1 MRITDGNASKA
12 PGPGVRNT
20 GCRWTAAAYGDQI
33 WMKHFVMTVRAG
45 MPPEPQVVAELGP
58 GDGSVALWLRD
69 GAWFS
74 HPLDLTRMGLSRAWN
89 GHRACPEPLWTMIV
103 GRRHGLIN
111 RMTVAEHI
119 AAIERHGMHVTRCLR
134 QLRHDGL
141 PRVRLRPRRRGWSD
155 QELAY
160 A

>member
-1 MRITDGNASKA
+1 
-12 PGPGVRNT
+12 
-20 GCRWTAAAYGDQI
+20 
-33 WMKHFVMTVRAG
+33 
-45 MPPEPQVVAELGP
+45 
-58 GDGSVALWLRD
+58 
-69 GAWFS
+69 
-74 HPLDLTRMGLSRAWN
+74 MGISRAWN

-141 PRVRLRPRRRGWSD
+141 PRERLRPQWRGLPD
-155 QELAY
+155 DELAC
-160 A
+160 AGAFIQGQK